1 MSKLQKATLRRAPR
15 SARNAPKA
23 SPSVQKPRTL
33 TEDEAD
39 ILYCEKHKHEPRIPL
54 RQVLEKLGIDET
66 EVGL

>member
-1 MSKLQKATLRRAPR
+1 MSKLRKATLRRAPR
-15 SARNAPKA
+15 STRNAPGNHEQPKLR
-23 SPSVQKPRTL
+23 VL

-54 RQVLEKLGIDET
+54 RKVLEKLGIDET